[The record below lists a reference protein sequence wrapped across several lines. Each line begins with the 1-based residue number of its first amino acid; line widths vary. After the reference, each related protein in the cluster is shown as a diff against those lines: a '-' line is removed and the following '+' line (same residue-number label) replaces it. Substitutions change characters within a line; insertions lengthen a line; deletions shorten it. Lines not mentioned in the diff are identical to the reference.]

1 MKAHVRK
8 LVHEEKSGH
17 EGKLGHEG
25 GSTKIISY
33 KLSSS
38 NISTFRTRNMSHL
51 LDLLV
56 CLNRKWNYLD
66 FPDWLS

>member
-25 GSTKIISY
+25 GSTTIKSY

-38 NISTFRTRNMSHL
+38 DISIFRTCICRI
-51 LDLLV
+51 
-56 CLNRKWNYLD
+56 Y
-66 FPDWLS
+66 

>member
-38 NISTFRTRNMSHL
+38 NISTFRTHICRI
-51 LDLLV
+51 
-56 CLNRKWNYLD
+56 Y
-66 FPDWLS
+66 